1 MQKGKGMHKRPV
13 CCVCVFLMLSL
24 CILDLAG
31 VPLIRGNPLP
41 TKVQEWIE
49 AHPSA
54 VICGEVQRCQDTEYS
69 LSVYLK
75 QVFLTYQSEQ
85 IPIRNIRVFLKENT
99 KENLKTGMI
108 VQVSGEL
115 ERVSA
120 PRNPG
125 EFDSQQYYACQGIY
139 YFLKNGNI
147 QKKSRSYSKY
157 GQLLAEIRGRITKI
171 LQEAAGED
179 AGIYQAML
187 LGEKS
192 NLDEEVKMRY
202 QMAGMIHILAISG
215 LHISVLGMGLF
226 SLLKKLSL
234 GNGWAGFLSLSVILQ
249 YGMLTGGSVSA
260 MRAVCMFVLA
270 IGARILGRSY
280 DLLTALAMSAIL
292 LLIDTPAYL
301 YSSSFLLSFGAVAGL
316 GIVAPALYRLVD
328 SERAWAKTL
337 LSSLAVQLTTLPV
350 LLWMYGEVSILGIV
364 LNLVVLPTV
373 SVVLISGL
381 CCAFVGTVS
390 IFAAGICLI
399 PGKILLMIYEKLCV
413 LAGKLPFCTWIG
425 GAPELWKCMV
435 YYVLLTGGIWIALW
449 IRGKGEDCPRRVV
462 PGIICAALICV
473 SVLTLGFRQK
483 NQVSITCLDI
493 GQGDGI
499 VIQLPGGKTVM
510 VDGGSSSKKN
520 VASYQILPYLKNQ
533 GISVIDAML
542 ISHTD
547 LDHISGV
554 QEILDLKEKHLTAL
568 HIKNLLLPDWK
579 APETV
584 YHELEEQAARCGI
597 SVLRLHQGQS
607 LQFGDACLEIL
618 SPESGVSGDDPNE
631 EGVVMELRYGK
642 FRGLFTGDIGEETEK
657 KLLPRLDDVDF
668 LKVGHHGSRYSTC
681 QEFLDKIKPEVAVI
695 SCSESN
701 TYGHPSPETTRRLK
715 ENGIRTEYTMKN
727 GAVTV
732 YTDGYSMYLETFC
745 NGKTA

>member
-1 MQKGKGMHKRPV
+1 MRKRPM
-13 CCVCVFLMLSL
+13 CFACVFLMLFL

-31 VPLIRGNPLP
+31 IPLIRGNPLP
-41 TKVQEWIE
+41 AEVREYIE

-75 QVFLTYQSEQ
+75 QVYLAYRSEK
-85 IPIRNIRVFLKENT
+85 IPIRNIRVFLNEKSE
-99 KENLKTGMI
+99 EDLRTGMI
-108 VQVSGEL
+108 IQVRGEL

-139 YFLKNGNI
+139 YFLKNGII
-147 QKKSRSYSKY
+147 QKKSRSYSRY
-157 GQLLAEIRGRITKI
+157 GQFLTDLRERITGI
-171 LQEAAGED
+171 LEEAAGED

-192 NLDEEVKMRY
+192 SLDEEVKLRY
-202 QMAGMIHILAISG
+202 QMAGMVHILAISG

-234 GNGWAGFLSLSVILQ
+234 GNGLAGFLSLSVILQ
-249 YGMLTGGSVSA
+249 YGMLTGSSVSA

-280 DLLTALAMSAIL
+280 DLLTALAASAIL
-292 LLIDTPAYL
+292 LLLDTPAYL

-316 GIVAPALYRLVD
+316 GIVAPALNRLVESD
-328 SERAWAKTL
+328 RAWVKTL

-350 LLWMYGEVSILGIV
+350 ILRIYGEVSVLGIV

-373 SVVLISGL
+373 SVVLICGL
-381 CCAFVGTVS
+381 CCAGIGFVS
-390 IFAAGICLI
+390 IQLAGFCLI
-399 PGKILLMIYEKLCV
+399 PGEILLMCYEKLCV
-413 LAGKLPFCTWIG
+413 LAGAVPFCTWIG
-425 GAPELWKCMV
+425 GAPKIWRCV
-435 YYVLLTGGIWIALW
+435 IYYVILLGGIQ
-449 IRGKGEDCPRRVV
+449 
-462 PGIICAALICV
+462 AALFLREKEECRVRRFLPRGICV
-473 SVLTLGFRQK
+473 AVVCVSILILGFRQRGELL
-483 NQVSITCLDI
+483 ITCLDI

-533 GISVIDAML
+533 GISVVDAML

-554 QEILDLKEKHLTAL
+554 QELLTLKEKHLTTL

-579 APETV
+579 APEEV
-584 YHELEEQAARCGI
+584 YYELEDQAKRCGI
-597 SVLRLHQGQS
+597 SVLRLHQGQK
-607 LQFGDACLEIL
+607 LRFGDGSLEIL
-618 SPESGVSGDDPNE
+618 SPETGAKGTDVNE
-631 EGVVMELRYGK
+631 EGIVMELRYGK
-642 FRGLFTGDIGEETEK
+642 FRGLFTGDIGVETEK
-657 KLLPRLDDVDF
+657 KLLPKLDDVNF

-681 QEFLDKIKPEVAVI
+681 QEFLDKIKPELAVI

-701 TYGHPSPETTRRLK
+701 TYGHPSPETTARLE
-715 ENGIRTEYTMKN
+715 ENGIQTECTMKS

-732 YTDGYSMYLETFC
+732 YTDGHSMRMKTFC
-745 NGKTA
+745 NEKTA